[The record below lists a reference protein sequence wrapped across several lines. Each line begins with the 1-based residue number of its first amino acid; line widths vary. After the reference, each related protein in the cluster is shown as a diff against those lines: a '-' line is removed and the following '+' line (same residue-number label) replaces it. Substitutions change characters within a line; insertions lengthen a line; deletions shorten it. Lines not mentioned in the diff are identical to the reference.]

1 MGFKKTAA
9 FVVTVCM
16 LMQPLVVNA
25 ESVDK
30 LYEKYDID
38 YEVVIPQN
46 VTETLK
52 NYNAAQRYV
61 KMYHYVASSIF
72 DKTEIQSELSE
83 KEKELKTIEKQLRGG
98 YNKTIVEI
106 YELENKYLELSDDV
120 NRLQSSL
127 KDYQPDW
134 GSEVAENVP
143 DYSGYIEAKKIKDE
157 IVSSKEIGL
166 VTEAKVPVASKALLL
181 DNSDTY
187 TVYKT
192 ISGTGVNAMFNGKV
206 EAIEEDPDYGLTITV
221 NSNNDVYY
229 YICNLHEATV
239 KVGDTVYQG
248 QNVGYIMDTQ
258 AVFRLKLN
266 GTFVDVSRLYS
277 KEN

>member
-25 ESVDK
+25 ESLDK

-83 KEKELKTIEKQLRGG
+83 KEKELK
-98 YNKTIVEI
+98 
-106 YELENKYLELSDDV
+106 
-120 NRLQSSL
+120 
-127 KDYQPDW
+127 
-134 GSEVAENVP
+134 
-143 DYSGYIEAKKIKDE
+143 
-157 IVSSKEIGL
+157 KE
-166 VTEAKVPVASKALLL
+166 
-181 DNSDTY
+181 
-187 TVYKT
+187 
-192 ISGTGVNAMFNGKV
+192 
-206 EAIEEDPDYGLTITV
+206 
-221 NSNNDVYY
+221 
-229 YICNLHEATV
+229 
-239 KVGDTVYQG
+239 
-248 QNVGYIMDTQ
+248 
-258 AVFRLKLN
+258 
-266 GTFVDVSRLYS
+266 
-277 KEN
+277 